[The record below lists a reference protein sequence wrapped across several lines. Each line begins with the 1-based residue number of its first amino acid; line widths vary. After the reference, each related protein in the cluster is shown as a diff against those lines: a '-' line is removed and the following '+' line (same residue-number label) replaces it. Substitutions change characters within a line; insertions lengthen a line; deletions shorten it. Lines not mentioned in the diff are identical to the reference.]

1 MHWDLSDH
9 PGKVAGTINLYPG
22 HGVAEAS
29 QAAAGGSPAPFTLRS
44 HLPGRVQGIVDAI
57 SFHAEPG
64 HPPPSLSTSQARL
77 HGIGTFQPGPAASTV
92 AGPFCFVGPL
102 SRHWPALQQC
112 GAGAFLEST
121 MRSKFIRRRG
131 GRAQAQYEPRTYAD
145 WREEQR
151 LIAEQEAQRLQRQAA
166 TNPNPPPGGFV
177 VSGEPKCN
185 E

>member
-1 MHWDLSDH
+1 MANRD
-9 PGKVAGTINLYPG
+9 
-22 HGVAEAS
+22 
-29 QAAAGGSPAPFTLRS
+29 R
-44 HLPGRVQGIVDAI
+44 HL
-57 SFHAEPG
+57 
-64 HPPPSLSTSQARL
+64 
-77 HGIGTFQPGPAASTV
+77 
-92 AGPFCFVGPL
+92 
-102 SRHWPALQQC
+102 PALQQC

-131 GRAQAQYEPRTYAD
+131 GRAQAQYEPQTYAD

-166 TNPNPPPGGFV
+166 TTPIPPSGGIA

>member
-151 LIAEQEAQRLQRQAA
+151 LIAGQDAWRRKRA
-166 TNPNPPPGGFV
+166 
-177 VSGEPKCN
+177 SGSGL
-185 E
+185 

>member
-1 MHWDLSDH
+1 MEPCTFYSPFTFARPWAEYRGRNQFPRRAWASSSLPLYF
-9 PGKVAGTINLYPG
+9 PG
-22 HGVAEAS
+22 
-29 QAAAGGSPAPFTLRS
+29 APFKASALS
-44 HLPGRVQGIVDAI
+44 IKALQLHQLQG
-57 SFHAEPG
+57 
-64 HPPPSLSTSQARL
+64 L
-77 HGIGTFQPGPAASTV
+77 
-92 AGPFCFVGPL
+92 FCFVGPL

-131 GRAQAQYEPRTYAD
+131 GRAQAQYEPQTYAD

-151 LIAEQEAQRLQRQAA
+151 LIAEQEAQRQAQRAA